1 MIFIYFVILSV
12 ALFAIGISGVIASRH
27 FLVMMLSIEIILTA
41 SALLAMTFFY
51 YVENGNIISL
61 LLVIWS
67 VAAVEIIAIVTFY
80 RYMIKGETSLDI
92 TKLSKLK
99 N

>member
-1 MIFIYFVILSV
+1 MIFIYFVLLAM
-12 ALFAIGISGVIASRH
+12 ALFGIGISGVIASRH
-27 FLVMMLSIEIILTA
+27 FLVMMLSIEVMFAA
-41 SALLAMTFFY
+41 SALLAVTFFY

-61 LLVIWS
+61 LLVLWS

-80 RYMIKGETSLDI
+80 RYMVKGEMSLDI